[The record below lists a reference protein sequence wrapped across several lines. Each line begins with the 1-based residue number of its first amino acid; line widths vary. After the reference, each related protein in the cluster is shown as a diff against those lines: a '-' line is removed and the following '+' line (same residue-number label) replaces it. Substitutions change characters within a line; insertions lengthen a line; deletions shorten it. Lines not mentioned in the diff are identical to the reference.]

1 MNTLFL
7 EKRGCNFMKTDPVC
21 NESNVGNYRVC
32 TPDYIVPGRDGK
44 TYFVEICR
52 YDKRVMRRTNKRN
65 GMPLKRP
72 VMETVMNNAC
82 AVDVCFTD
90 PETGSWKDCNIS
102 RRAMETPRKYT
113 IENILA
119 IVNEFSA
126 IHYDNVAF
134 VGNVDAE

>member
-1 MNTLFL
+1 MNYLFL
-7 EKRGCNFMKTDPVC
+7 EKRGMNFVAGDPI
-21 NESNVGNYRVC
+21 NKESDVGNYRVC
-32 TPDYIVPGRDGK
+32 TPDYNVPGRDGK
-44 TYFVEICR
+44 MYFVEICR